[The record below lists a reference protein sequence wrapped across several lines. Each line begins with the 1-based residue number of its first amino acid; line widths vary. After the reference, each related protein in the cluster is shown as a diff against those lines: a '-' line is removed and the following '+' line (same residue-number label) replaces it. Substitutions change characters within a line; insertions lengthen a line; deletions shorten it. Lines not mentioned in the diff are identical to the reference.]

1 MFLISLVLSILS
13 AVTPLRASPT
23 LFAVVSRDGH
33 GHHKAPLLELNE
45 TEILM
50 YHDPTPPSYA
60 SVDFAPFDPAVT
72 RHPGLIV
79 SHVIFISLAFFVAL
93 PIGLYSSFCPQ
104 VVKLIMS
111 YGSYRNAFCWSLMAC
126 VSYCHVLLPFHPWLG
141 CWCLVCKTYAKHVR
155 LYNST
160 DFEGFNFI
168 RRYDGSCHGSHGSFI
183 LLVAFFLP
191 LFDVLV
197 LVRRVLVYFK
207 KGGKFTLKAFWRA
220 VILNHVVR
228 PDIDVDYTELSAE
241 SPGELDAAIEHG
253 HSAEEIQLLHKADFE
268 GDLGQDNQWARVHS
282 GHRRS
287 GSTTSEQT
295 LIPPAARDSDDDLNV
310 PTRKP
315 SLLRRA
321 GVVILATL
329 ERALVFAA
337 WELLLT
343 GVVTYTGICRGNY
356 INGCMAHFIS
366 TLNV

>member
-1 MFLISLVLSILS
+1 MFLVLSLLS

-23 LFAVVSRDGH
+23 LLALVLRDGH

-45 TEILM
+45 TEIHM
-50 YHDPTPPSYA
+50 YHAPTPPSYA

-72 RHPGLIV
+72 RHPGLIA

-93 PIGLYSSFCPQ
+93 PIGSYPSFRPQ
-104 VVKLIMS
+104 VVKLIKS
-111 YGSYRNAFCWSLMAC
+111 HGSYRNAFCWSFMAC
-126 VSYCHVLLPFHPWLG
+126 VSYCRFLLSFHPWLG
-141 CWCLVCKTYAKHVR
+141 CRCFIWKTYAKHVCPD
-155 LYNST
+155 NST

-168 RRYDGSCHGSHGSFI
+168 RRYDGSSHGPHGSLI

-191 LFDVLV
+191 LFDVLI
-197 LVRRVLVYFK
+197 LVRRVLIYFK

-228 PDIDVDYTELSAE
+228 PDIAVDYTELSE
-241 SPGELDAAIEHG
+241 SPEELDAAIEHG
-253 HSAEEIQLLHKADFE
+253 HRGEEIKLLHKVVLE
-268 GDLGQDNQWARVHS
+268 GDSEQDNQWARIHS
-282 GHRRS
+282 GHRRT

-295 LIPPAARDSDDDLNV
+295 LIPPASRDSDDDLNV

-337 WELLLT
+337 WGLLLT

-356 INGCMAHFIS
+356 INGCMAHLIS
-366 TLNV
+366 TLNI